1 MIKESFIK
9 SDKFWSEFQ
18 PIKKVLIKY
27 NSSKYT
33 KDLKY
38 DKSFTNTINTK
49 ECSQNWAKYCFL
61 KIHQCCEK
69 NCQKAK
75 ILNNYESFDDLISF
89 KKFLC

>member
-61 KIHQCCEK
+61 KIRTSVRLELKQK
-69 NCQKAK
+69 NFA
-75 ILNNYESFDDLISF
+75 IN
-89 KKFLC
+89 